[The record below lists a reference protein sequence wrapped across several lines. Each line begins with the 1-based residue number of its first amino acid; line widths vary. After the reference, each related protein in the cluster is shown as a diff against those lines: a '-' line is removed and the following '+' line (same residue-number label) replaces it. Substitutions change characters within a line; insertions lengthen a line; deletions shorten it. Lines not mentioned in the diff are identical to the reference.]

1 MEEPYRYEKKVV
13 KIGNSNYVGIPVGW
27 LGKNV
32 KKVIVE
38 VYKDMLRV
46 LPCKQKMQV
55 KNNLD
60 KDLTIAF
67 GSNPDDTVLGTLKA
81 GAVRELP
88 IENYRFFNIFAIAKQ
103 KMDEKL
109 DETLTEIL
117 TKLAK
122 LEKVMNDRFE
132 RMKKIVADYLT
143 LGNEFACNTL
153 RTSLKS
159 V

>member
-1 MEEPYRYEKKVV
+1 
-13 KIGNSNYVGIPVGW
+13 
-27 LGKNV
+27 
-32 KKVIVE
+32 
-38 VYKDMLRV
+38 
-46 LPCKQKMQV
+46 
-55 KNNLD
+55 
-60 KDLTIAF
+60 
-67 GSNPDDTVLGTLKA
+67 
-81 GAVRELP
+81 
-88 IENYRFFNIFAIAKQ
+88 
-103 KMDEKL
+103 MDEKL